1 MDTAILLC
9 LSSMEG
15 IVVGE
20 ITSYCR
26 RDQLSIAV
34 ALLFSGTSGKR
45 IETQNGPVEQNPK
58 QTTFAIASL

>member
-1 MDTAILLC
+1 
-9 LSSMEG
+9 MEG